1 MRLSHSIETRLLSR
15 PATSRV
21 DSRGCSV
28 SDEVR
33 RDHKYEHRSPPL
45 SGMRRPKKR
54 RRPGRRRPGHPEN
67 PDTREKT
74 AGENRTPNFQR
85 PLLAGGTPR
94 RIASSHPQPTHQLG
108 LLHPTKKRNAKKRCA
123 KAASYGCGGWEF
135 PCARPRVCLPRS
147 RVSPMARSGLRKAGR
162 CLWSQQ
168 DMTISMALVAV
179 DDGFLTECVPGRCGR
194 PLSFA

>member
-74 AGENRTPNFQR
+74 AGENRTPNYQR

-108 LLHPTKKRNAKKRCA
+108 LPHPTKKRNARNGAPRQHPMDAAAGCFRAHGHVFACRDPGSRRWRDPGYEKRGVV
-123 KAASYGCGGWEF
+123 SG
-135 PCARPRVCLPRS
+135 RS
-147 RVSPMARSGLRKAGR
+147 R
-162 CLWSQQ
+162 
-168 DMTISMALVAV
+168 T
-179 DDGFLTECVPGRCGR
+179 
-194 PLSFA
+194 